1 MTRRPRRAYSEEFKK
16 QIVLLHNTGKSRK
29 EILAEYDLT
38 PSAFDKWVKQNS
50 ESGSFREKD
59 NKTPEELE
67 LEKLRKR
74 NAQLEMENDIF
85 KASSADIWTKV
96 LVIKNNAH
104 KYAVSAMCQV
114 LSVPRSTY
122 YYLLKQNR
130 EKKQDLY
137 TEVVIKIFRDSRENY
152 GTRKIKVELLK
163 KKILLSRRRI
173 GRIMKENGLVSSYTI
188 AQFKPQKT
196 PTNEAKIM
204 NHLNREFNQKEP
216 LRVVVSDLT
225 YVRVGG
231 QWNYVCLFVD
241 LFNRE
246 IIGYS
251 AGNRKDAQLVYQAL
265 ATIKT
270 DLTNIKVFHTD
281 RGNEFDNRLIDDVL
295 TAFSIQR
302 SLSNKGTPY
311 DNAVAE
317 AMFKVFKTEFVR
329 NQHFENLVSLQTG
342 LMDYVHWYNTI
353 RIHGTLNYLT
363 PEEYKMK
370 HLIKSV

>member
-1 MTRRPRRAYSEEFKK
+1 
-16 QIVLLHNTGKSRK
+16 
-29 EILAEYDLT
+29 
-38 PSAFDKWVKQNS
+38 
-50 ESGSFREKD
+50 
-59 NKTPEELE
+59 
-67 LEKLRKR
+67 
-74 NAQLEMENDIF
+74 
-85 KASSADIWTKV
+85 
-96 LVIKNNAH
+96 
-104 KYAVSAMCQV
+104 
-114 LSVPRSTY
+114 
-122 YYLLKQNR
+122 
-130 EKKQDLY
+130 
-137 TEVVIKIFRDSRENY
+137 
-152 GTRKIKVELLK
+152 
-163 KKILLSRRRI
+163 
-173 GRIMKENGLVSSYTI
+173 MKENGLVSSYTI

>member
-1 MTRRPRRAYSEEFKK
+1 
-16 QIVLLHNTGKSRK
+16 
-29 EILAEYDLT
+29 
-38 PSAFDKWVKQNS
+38 
-50 ESGSFREKD
+50 
-59 NKTPEELE
+59 
-67 LEKLRKR
+67 
-74 NAQLEMENDIF
+74 
-85 KASSADIWTKV
+85 
-96 LVIKNNAH
+96 
-104 KYAVSAMCQV
+104 MCQV